1 MLVRSA
7 RTGWVGLTWTA
18 RMVRAGLVGLRRLAG
33 KRWLR
38 WSAGAVMMALLAG
51 VGVVVAYVASV
62 PLPKEPV
69 VVQASVLYYND
80 GKTILARVGISD
92 RTDVTLDRIPLAVRR
107 AVLAAEDRSYYDHVG
122 VSPRGVLRAAWAN
135 LFDGASEG
143 ASTITQQYARNA
155 YLTQDVTAE
164 RKAKEFALA
173 LKLEREYSKDEILQ
187 RYLNTI
193 YFGRGAYGIQAAAS
207 AYFGVQVDQLTLEQ
221 GAVLASLIKDPW
233 GFDPVVDRENAEYRF
248 RWLLTSMEAVG
259 WAGPGAAKAAYPKVA
274 ERSPNQQALSGPLGL
289 IVDAVESELV
299 AKGISRQVLHAAGL
313 RVVTTLD
320 ATAQAAALDR
330 VSKAL
335 IQQPFGLQAALIA
348 QDPVSGGVRAYYG
361 GDRGSGY
368 FDYAQAPRPVGATF
382 KPVTVAAALHSGIPY
397 DTRWNGSSPR
407 IFKDRFGVPLYNPNN
422 LQCPNCTFEDA
433 LALSLNT
440 PFYAAAQNIGPDKV
454 RKMATSL
461 GVPDKYGNQRTMVD
475 AKNEPAA
482 GRTRADIAL
491 GRYPVAPVDLAGVYA
506 TLASGGTYSE
516 RHFVEAVE
524 DSEGRR
530 HYSAA
535 PRRSR
540 AVSQQVAA
548 EVGRAMAT
556 ALDSRFLLERPA
568 IPTPPLGKA
577 PLPPPI
583 ADRGANRP
591 EPDRPAAG
599 ISGSQILGDGP
610 DTQDAWMAG
619 YTAQLAT
626 VVWVGHTNPGPVRD
640 MAGKPITGDGL
651 PQTLWR
657 DFLTDALTGQPA
669 NPLPLA
675 ANSGGHRVTR

>member
-1 MLVRSA
+1 MTGGIATTLAVARRVGRS
-7 RTGWVGLTWTA
+7 GL
-18 RMVRAGLVGLRRLAG
+18 LGLRRLVAR
-33 KRWLR
+33 RWLR
-38 WSAGAVMMALLAG
+38 WTAATVVLLILAAG
-51 VGVVVAYVASV
+51 GVVAAYVASV
-62 PLPKEPV
+62 PLPKEPT
-69 VVQASVLYYND
+69 VVQASVLYYRD

-122 VSPRGVLRAAWAN
+122 VSPRGVLRAVWAN
-135 LFDGASEG
+135 LFSGSSEG

-173 LKLEREYSKDEILQ
+173 LKVERKYTKDEILQ

-193 YFGRGAYGIQAAAS
+193 YFGRGAYGIQAAAA
-207 AYFGVQVDQLTLEQ
+207 AYFGIPVEQLTLTQ

-233 GFDPVVDRENAEYRF
+233 AFDPAVDPVGARDRW
-248 RWLLTSMEAVG
+248 RWLVRSMEALG
-259 WAGPGAAKAAYPKVA
+259 WADPGTADGAYPVVTD
-274 ERSPNQQALSGPLGL
+274 RSPNRQALSGPLGL
-289 IVDAVESELV
+289 VADAVENELV
-299 AKGISRQVLHAAGL
+299 AKGISRQVLHAGGL
-313 RVVTTLD
+313 QVVTTLD
-320 ATAQAAALDR
+320 VTAQRAALDR
-330 VSKAL
+330 VEKAL
-335 IQQPFGLQAALIA
+335 IEQPFGLQAALVA
-348 QDPVSGGVRAYYG
+348 QDPATGGVRAYYG
-361 GDRGSGY
+361 GERGSGY
-368 FDYAQAPRPVGATF
+368 FDYARAPRPVASTF
-382 KPVTVAAALHSGIPY
+382 KPVVLAAALEAGISY

-407 IFKDRFGVPLYNPNN
+407 IFKDRFGVPLHNPNN
-422 LQCPNCTFEDA
+422 FQCPDCTLEFA
-433 LALSLNT
+433 LTQSLNT
-440 PFYAAAQNIGPDKV
+440 PFYAAAQKIGPDKV
-454 RKMATSL
+454 RRMATSL
-461 GVPDKYGNQRTMVD
+461 GVPDRYGNQRTLVD

-516 RHFVEAVE
+516 RHFV
-524 DSEGRR
+524 DSVADGEGRR
-530 HYSAA
+530 YYSAT

-548 EVGRAMAT
+548 EVGRAMAM
-556 ALDSRFLLERPA
+556 ALDSRLPA
-568 IPTPPLGKA
+568 GELPIPLPPVGKA
-577 PLPPPI
+577 PQRPALAEP
-583 ADRGANRP
+583 AANRP

-599 ISGSQILGDGP
+599 IPGSQILGDGP

-626 VVWVGHTNPGPVRD
+626 VVWVGHTNPGPVRG

-651 PQTLWR
+651 PLTLWR
-657 DFLTDALTGQPA
+657 DFLTDALAGQPA
-669 NPLPLA
+669 NPLPS

>member
-1 MLVRSA
+1 MTGRISATLAVARRVGRS
-7 RTGWVGLTWTA
+7 GL
-18 RMVRAGLVGLRRLAG
+18 LGLRRLVTR
-33 KRWLR
+33 RWL
-38 WSAGAVMMALLAG
+38 WWTAASVGLLMLAAG
-51 VGVVVAYVASV
+51 GVVVAYVASV
-62 PLPKEPV
+62 PVPKEPT
-69 VVQASVLYYND
+69 VVQASVLYYRD
-80 GKTILARVGISD
+80 GKTILARIGISD
-92 RTDVTLDRIPLAVRR
+92 RTDVTLEQIPLAVRR

-122 VSPRGVLRAAWAN
+122 VSPRGVLRAVWAN
-135 LFDGASEG
+135 LFSGASEG

-173 LKLEREYSKDEILQ
+173 LKLERRYTKDEILQ

-193 YFGRGAYGIQAAAS
+193 YFGRGAYGIQAAAA
-207 AYFGVQVDQLTLEQ
+207 AYFGISVEQLTLTQ

-233 GFDPVVDRENAEYRF
+233 AFDPVVDPVGAQDRW
-248 RWLLTSMEAVG
+248 RWLVGSMETLG
-259 WAGPGAAKAAYPKVA
+259 WADPGTADGAYPTVTD
-274 ERSPNQQALSGPLGL
+274 RSPNREALSGPLGL
-289 IVDAVESELV
+289 VVDAVENELV
-299 AKGISRQVLHAAGL
+299 AKGISRQVLYAGGL

-320 ATAQAAALDR
+320 VTAQRAALDR
-330 VSKAL
+330 VEKAL
-335 IQQPFGLQAALIA
+335 IEQPFGLQAALVA
-348 QDPVSGGVRAYYG
+348 QDPGTGGVRAYYG

-382 KPVTVAAALHSGIPY
+382 KPVTVAAALHAGIPY

-422 LQCPNCTFEDA
+422 FQCPDCTLEFA
-433 LALSLNT
+433 LTQSLNT
-440 PFYAAAQNIGPDKV
+440 PFYAAAQKVGPDKV
-454 RKMATSL
+454 RKLATSL
-461 GVPDKYGNQRTMVD
+461 GVPDKYGNQRTLVD

-516 RHFVEAVE
+516 RHFVDSVE
-524 DSEGRR
+524 DGEGRR
-530 HYSAA
+530 YYSAA

-548 EVGRAMAT
+548 EVGQAMAT
-556 ALDSRFLLERPA
+556 ALDSRLPA
-568 IPTPPLGKA
+568 GELPIPLPPVGKA
-577 PLPPPI
+577 PQRPTLTEP
-583 ADRGANRP
+583 GANRP

-651 PQTLWR
+651 PLTLWR
-657 DFLTDALTGQPA
+657 DFLTDALAGQPA
-669 NPLPLA
+669 SPLPSA

>member
-1 MLVRSA
+1 MARRVGRS
-7 RTGWVGLTWTA
+7 GL
-18 RMVRAGLVGLRRLAG
+18 LGLRRLVTR
-33 KRWLR
+33 RWLR
-38 WSAGAVMMALLAG
+38 WTAAG
-51 VGVVVAYVASV
+51 VVLLILAAGGVVVAYVASV
-62 PLPKEPV
+62 PVPKEPT
-69 VVQASVLYYND
+69 VVQASVLYYRD

-92 RTDVTLDRIPLAVRR
+92 RTDVTLDQIPLAVRR
-107 AVLAAEDRSYYDHVG
+107 AVLAAEDRSYDEHVG
-122 VSPRGVLRAAWAN
+122 VSPRGVLRAVWAN
-135 LFDGASEG
+135 LFSGASEG

-173 LKLEREYSKDEILQ
+173 LKLERKYTKDEILQ

-193 YFGRGAYGIQAAAS
+193 YFGRGAYGIQAAAA
-207 AYFGVQVDQLTLEQ
+207 AYFGISVEQLTLTQ

-233 GFDPVVDRENAEYRF
+233 AFDPVVDPVGARD
-248 RWLLTSMEAVG
+248 RWKWLVRSMETLG
-259 WAGPGAAKAAYPKVA
+259 WAAPGTADGAYPTVTD
-274 ERSPNQQALSGPLGL
+274 RSPNRQALSGPLGL
-289 IVDAVESELV
+289 VVDAVENELV
-299 AKGISRQVLHAAGL
+299 AKGISRQVLYAGGL

-320 ATAQAAALDR
+320 VTAQRAAMER
-330 VSKAL
+330 VEKAL
-335 IQQPFGLQAALIA
+335 IEQPFGLQAALVA
-348 QDPVSGGVRAYYG
+348 QDPATGGIRAYYG

-368 FDYAQAPRPVGATF
+368 FDYAQAPRPPAATF

-422 LQCPNCTFEDA
+422 FQCRDCTLEDA
-433 LALSLNT
+433 LSLSLNT

-454 RKMATSL
+454 RKLATSL
-461 GVPDKYGNQRTMVD
+461 GIPDKYGSQRTLVD

-491 GRYPVAPVDLAGVYA
+491 GRYPVAPVDLVGVYA

-516 RHFVEAVE
+516 RHFVDSVE
-524 DSEGRR
+524 DGEGRR

-540 AVSQQVAA
+540 AVSEQVAA
-548 EVGRAMAT
+548 DVGRAMAT
-556 ALDSRFLLERPA
+556 ALDSRSLVAGRPVGPK
-568 IPTPPLGKA
+568 PTVTKPPQ
-577 PLPPPI
+577 PPMI
-583 ADRGANRP
+583 AERGANRP

-599 ISGSQILGDGP
+599 IAGSQILGDGP

-651 PQTLWR
+651 PLTLWR
-657 DFLTDALTGQPA
+657 DFLTDALAGQPA
-669 NPLPLA
+669 NPLPSA
-675 ANSGGHRVTR
+675 ANPGGHRVTR